1 MMTYDNFCQLMT
13 NFSLIIQPAHFQYY
27 LLPPMQRLLS
37 ARASWKYVDG
47 ISQNLQSVSP
57 Y

>member
-37 ARASWKYVDG
+37 ARASCKYVDG
-47 ISQNLQSVSP
+47 I
-57 Y
+57 